1 MLQIERSGDA
11 KKGVQCGRIPSL
23 KATQGA
29 DSDARLLGEVSLGY
43 VAREAQTR
51 KTLPDFMFDL
61 L

>member
-29 DSDARLLGEVSLGY
+29 HSDARLLGEVSLGY

-51 KTLPDFMFDL
+51 P
-61 L
+61 